1 MLLQPFG
8 GSGGQGKGGLSGH
21 CLVSS
26 RGHCG
31 AGSLTT
37 TVLVMVRTTIRSG
50 WAQLTSVD
58 TRDIAISHFTT
69 VEDDTRTGGDHY
81 AAGT

>member
-1 MLLQPFG
+1 MLLQPCG

-21 CLVSS
+21 CLVS

-31 AGSLTT
+31 AGPLTT
-37 TVLVMVRTTIRSG
+37 TVLVMVRATIRSG

-58 TRDIAISHFTT
+58 TRDIAVSHFNT

-81 AAGT
+81 AART